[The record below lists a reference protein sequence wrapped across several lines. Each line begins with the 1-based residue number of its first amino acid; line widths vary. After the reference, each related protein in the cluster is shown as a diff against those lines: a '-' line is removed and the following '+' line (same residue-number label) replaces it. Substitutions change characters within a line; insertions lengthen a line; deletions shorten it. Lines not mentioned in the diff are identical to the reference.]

1 MNRDT
6 NYAIVI
12 SVSLVGFGKTLII
25 LSGRQDS
32 NLRPLA
38 PKASALA
45 GLRHAP
51 IYQDFAIFRAKQ
63 ELDVIK
69 PAEYNAKDETPSSD

>member
-1 MNRDT
+1 MELISSDSVPLVDGRGDRIC
-6 NYAIVI
+6 IVPREA
-12 SVSLVGFGKTLII
+12 SCKGKWGNLRLRLSCS
-25 LSGRQDS
+25 LSGRQDL

-51 IYQDFAIFRAKQ
+51 IK
-63 ELDVIK
+63 
-69 PAEYNAKDETPSSD
+69 